1 MSAITP
7 SSTETAA
14 YHLTKHV
21 PVAFLEEE
29 VQSVLDRLPSKSFIT
44 AETIYILDQQGY
56 LQGLVHLITLLAA
69 SPHQQLQEI
78 MSPHPPTANL
88 QEDQEKVAG
97 LAVHYGLSA
106 VPIVDQ
112 QGYFLGV
119 VPAQALIDILRREHI
134 EDLHRLAGIQR
145 ENSHARRSME
155 SPPLRRAQDRL
166 PWLLVGLVGSILA
179 TFIVSRFEQV
189 LTAQIYV
196 SFFVPGIVYLADAI
210 GTQTEAIAV
219 RGLSLSQNSL
229 SHTLLGEIQTGFFIG
244 LILGGL
250 SFPIILTIFNNI
262 RLAVAVS
269 LAIFTAGGVAT
280 SLGIMLPW
288 ALDRAGTDP
297 AFGSGPVATIIQ
309 DVLSL
314 LIYFLFAQWLL

>member
-1 MSAITP
+1 MSTVTFP
-7 SSTETAA
+7 PTETAA
-14 YHLTKHV
+14 YHLTRRV
-21 PVAFLEEE
+21 PIAFLEEE
-29 VQSVLDRLPSKSFIT
+29 VQSVLNRLPGQSFDT

-56 LQGLVHLITLLAA
+56 LQGLVHLLTLLAA
-69 SPHQQLQEI
+69 SPDQPLQEI
-78 MSPHPPTANL
+78 MSSYPPTANL
-88 QEDQEKVAG
+88 KEDQEKVAG

-112 QGYFLGV
+112 QGYFWGV

-155 SPPLRRAQDRL
+155 APPVRRAQDRL
-166 PWLLVGLVGSILA
+166 PWLLVGLAGSILA

-189 LTAQIYV
+189 LTEQIYV

-229 SHTLLGEIQTGFFIG
+229 SHTLLGEIQTGCFIG
-244 LILGGL
+244 FILGGI
-250 SFPIILTIFNNI
+250 SFPIVSIIFSDI
-262 RLAVAVS
+262 RLAAAVS

-297 AFGSGPVATIIQ
+297 AFGSGPVATIVQ

-314 LIYFLFAQWLL
+314 LIYFLFIQWLL